1 MKDKYTDTRNSTNS
15 KKDKLKKYQLRHII
29 KLIKTMDK
37 EKVLKAVKMGM
48 GDGDEI
54 LNIWTNSSKD

>member
-15 KKDKLKKYQLRHII
+15 KKDKLKKYQLRHMI